1 MLTSSV
7 FHVKPFL
14 QTFCIAVSLLVC
26 IILSKDTVHIPYM
39 SSCLSLSL
47 SLSQAVPFPHGV
59 EITSVAHNSAGKH
72 FLALSKSHEVY
83 AWGAGDNGMLGLGT
97 TK

>member
-1 MLTSSV
+1 M
-7 FHVKPFL
+7 
-14 QTFCIAVSLLVC
+14 CLL
-26 IILSKDTVHIPYM
+26 
-39 SSCLSLSL
+39 LSLSL
-47 SLSQAVPFPHGV
+47 FLFQAVPFPHGI
-59 EITSVAHNSAGKH
+59 EITSIAHNSAGKH